1 MSDFDRQDP
10 PDPMKNVVGGLVSG
24 QMSRDEFIK
33 RAGLLGLSATAIGG
47 MRLSPRARRP
57 QPTRACRD
65 ATRGTTINLLVP
77 AEGADRA
84 FAHSLGTSR
93 SNSA

>member
-10 PDPMKNVVGGLVSG
+10 PDPMNNIVGGLVSG
-24 QMSRDEFIK
+24 QMSREEFIK

-47 MRLSPRARRP
+47 MLVAAGKATAAD
-57 QPTRACRD
+57 TRA
-65 ATRGTTINLLVP
+65 ATRLAGSTINLLVP
-77 AEGADRA
+77 AEGADKGVRA
-84 FAHSLGTSR
+84 SSGTSR